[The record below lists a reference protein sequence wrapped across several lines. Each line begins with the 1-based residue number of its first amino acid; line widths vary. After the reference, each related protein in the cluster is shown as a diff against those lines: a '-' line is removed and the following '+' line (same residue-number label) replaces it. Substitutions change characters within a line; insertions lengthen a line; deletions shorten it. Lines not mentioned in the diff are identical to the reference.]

1 MNPTLS
7 SLIRHG
13 LTAAG
18 GFLVAKGVA
27 SADQVGE
34 LAGAAVT
41 LVGVILSISKNKK
54 AAPTPV
60 TPPPAA

>member
-1 MNPTLS
+1 MNPNLT

-18 GFLVAKGVA
+18 GFLVAKGLA
-27 SADQVGE
+27 SADQVAE

-41 LVGVILSISKNKK
+41 IVGVVLSMLKNKK
-54 AAPTPV
+54 AS
-60 TPPPAA
+60 PPAP

>member
-18 GFLVAKGVA
+18 GFLVAKGLA
-27 SADQVGE
+27 SADQVSE
-34 LAGAAVT
+34 IAGAIVT
-41 LVGVILSISKNKK
+41 LVGVVLSIIKNKK
-54 AAPTPV
+54 TV
-60 TPPPAA
+60 TPPPAAP

>member
-1 MNPTLS
+1 MNPNLS

-18 GFLVAKGVA
+18 RFLVAKGLA
-27 SADQVGE
+27 SADQIGE
-34 LAGAAVT
+34 LAGAIVT
-41 LVGVILSISKNKK
+41 IAGLVLSMLKNKK
-54 AAPTPV
+54 ATVP

>member
-1 MNPTLS
+1 MNPNLS

-18 GFLVAKGVA
+18 GFLVAKGLA

-34 LAGAAVT
+34 LAGAIVT
-41 LVGVILSISKNKK
+41 IAGLVLSMLKNKK
-54 AAPTPV
+54 ATAV
-60 TPPPAA
+60 TTPPAA

>member
-1 MNPTLS
+1 MNPNLT

-18 GFLVAKGVA
+18 GFLVAKGLA
-27 SADQVGE
+27 SADQVAE

-41 LVGVILSISKNKK
+41 IVGVVLSMLKNKK
-54 AAPTPV
+54 T
-60 TPPPAA
+60 TPPAS

>member
-18 GFLVAKGVA
+18 GFLVARGLA
-27 SADQVGE
+27 SADQVAE

-41 LVGVILSISKNKK
+41 LVGVVLSILKNKK
-54 AAPTPV
+54 AAAPT
-60 TPPPAA
+60 PPAA

>member
-1 MNPTLS
+1 MNPTIS

-18 GFLVAKGVA
+18 GFLVAKGLA

-34 LAGAAVT
+34 LAGAVVT
-41 LVGVILSISKNKK
+41 LIGLVLSMLKNKK
-54 AAPTPV
+54 AVVPVVPT
-60 TPPPAA
+60 PPAA

>member
-18 GFLVAKGVA
+18 GFLVARGLA
-27 SADQVGE
+27 SADQVAE

-41 LVGVILSISKNKK
+41 LVGVILSVLKNKK
-54 AAPTPV
+54 AAAPT
-60 TPPPAA
+60 PPAA